1 VNQLKPRRARIAF
14 TALVVV
20 AAVIGAGAAGLVARA
35 STRTTRVTVT
45 EREYKITLSKR
56 TFSPGTVTFLINNRG
71 KLAHSFAI
79 RGPGLSKRISGT
91 IPAGGHRTLTVRLK
105 AGTFSLWCP
114 IHFAMGMKTT
124 LHVKGAS
131 SAPTTS
137 STTGGGG
144 GWG

>member
-1 VNQLKPRRARIAF
+1 VNTLKARRARIAF
-14 TALVVV
+14 TAMVVI

-56 TFSPGTVTFLINNRG
+56 TLSPGSVMFLINNRG

-91 IPAGGHRTLTVRLK
+91 IPPGGHRTLTVRLRG
-105 AGTFSLWCP
+105 GTFSLWCP
-114 IHFAMGMKTT
+114 IHSAMGMKTT
-124 LHVKGAS
+124 LHVKGAA
-131 SAPTTS
+131 SAGGTTS
-137 STTGGGG
+137 TSGGG

>member
-1 VNQLKPRRARIAF
+1 VNTLKPRRAHIAL

-91 IPAGGHRTLTVRLK
+91 IPSGGHRTLTVRLK
-105 AGTFSLWCP
+105 AGTYSLWCP
-114 IHFAMGMKTT
+114 IHSALGMKTT
-124 LHVKGAS
+124 LRVKGAS
-131 SAPTTS
+131 AAATTS
-137 STTGGGG
+137 TTSTGA
-144 GWG
+144 WG